1 MGGGAASHPPAV
13 AASAVVAPPPRPNIP
28 PNLHPG
34 NGNAVAYDL
43 WLDCATARIL
53 SLNDNMGGD
62 DKDCNDEDK
71 DDTRD
76 GECYNGGEGRGW

>member
-1 MGGGAASHPPAV
+1 MDRGGASHPPVA
-13 AASAVVAPPPRPNIP
+13 AASAVVAPLPCPNVP

-53 SLNDNMGGD
+53 SLDAWLMRWREIMMMNAMIAFA
-62 DKDCNDEDK
+62 K
-71 DDTRD
+71 RD
-76 GECYNGGEGRGW
+76 ARGYPFPL